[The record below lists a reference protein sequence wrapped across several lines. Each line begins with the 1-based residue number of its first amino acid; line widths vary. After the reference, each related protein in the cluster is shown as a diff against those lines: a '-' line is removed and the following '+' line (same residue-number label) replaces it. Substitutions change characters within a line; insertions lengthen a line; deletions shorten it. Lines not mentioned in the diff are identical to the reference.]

1 MTVDPFANDVHAPIL
16 ACKDIKST
24 TIRKIYFMR
33 KMLRGMSPY
42 MLLTSI
48 FMIVGMNGSV
58 LTVPNGWKDLHEEG
72 VLQYDIRCLQSL
84 G

>member
-1 MTVDPFANDVHAPIL
+1 
-16 ACKDIKST
+16 
-24 TIRKIYFMR
+24 MR